1 MARIRTIKPEFWE
14 DEKIAQLPMPC
25 RLFYIGC
32 WNFADDFGIIKGN
45 ATLLKSWIFPYD
57 EDLRVSEIKKWID
70 ALVDARMLVPII
82 SNGESYYIIRTFR
95 SHQVLDKRYE
105 RSYLPKELVNKIIE
119 NALRDHDETTTSSH
133 SEHIVTT
140 PAEKEMEME
149 KEYKENKPKGLSK
162 KDNSFFPIESVGEFK
177 VDYARVENLWKTI
190 CKDLPQ
196 IQGLSEKRK
205 LKIRTRLKEMGNS
218 YEKLSAVLIKLN
230 ESNFCK
236 GDNNTNWKA
245 SFDWLFDSPNNWRK
259 VLEGNYDNK
268 TKGSKQTTNSRL
280 GIGEFIRDDGTRTYG
295 SGKVTIPANA
305 PPRPGERY
313 YWNASNESWAL

>member
-25 RLFYIGC
+25 RLFFIGC

-70 ALVDARMLVPII
+70 ALVNARMLVPII

-105 RSYLPKELVNKIIE
+105 KSYLPKELVTKIVE
-119 NALRDHDETTTSSH
+119 DALRDHYETTTCSH
-133 SEHIVTT
+133 SDHIVTT
-140 PAEKEMEME
+140 PAEKEKE
-149 KEYKENKPKGLSK
+149 KEEEYKENKPNGLSK
-162 KDNSFFPIESVGEFK
+162 KDDSFLPHKPVCDFK
-177 VDYARVENLWKTI
+177 IDYARVEQLWKTL

-205 LKIRTRLKEMGNS
+205 LKIRVRLKEMGNS
-218 YEKLSAVLIKLN
+218 YEKLAAVLTKLN
-230 ESNFCK
+230 ESSFCR
-236 GDNNTNWKA
+236 GETNSNWKA
-245 SFDWLFDSPNNWRK
+245 TFDWLFDSPNNWRK
-259 VLEGNYDNK
+259 ALEGNYDDKKNNGK
-268 TKGSKQTTNSRL
+268 TTTKNQKY
-280 GIGEFIRDDGTRTYG
+280 GFKYYDEDATFRT
-295 SGKVTIPANA
+295 
-305 PPRPGERY
+305 
-313 YWNASNESWAL
+313 ESDI